1 MAFSA
6 GVATLFSAGLGA
18 YSSIQQGKAQA
29 RQAEVQANIARQNQ
43 ELAED
48 QAGAQRREGYENM
61 VRKRQEVAGIVA
73 RQRAAGG
80 ASGAQVDTGGLLD
93 LNMDT
98 REQGE
103 ADALNLLQQGYDQ
116 AWNSDMQAWNYGN
129 QAAAH
134 DRQAA
139 SAKGA
144 GWWNAGSTL
153 LSGLA
158 SAGSM
163 FGKAGET
170 VNAAKNANTKLP
182 WYGKFYTW

>member
-1 MAFSA
+1 MAFTA

-29 RQAEVQANIARQNQ
+29 RQVETQANIVRQNQ

-48 QAGAQRREGYENM
+48 QASAQRREGYENM

-73 RQRAAGG
+73 RQRAVGG

-103 ADALNLLQQGYDQ
+103 SDALTLLQQGYDQ

-129 QAAAH
+129 QAVPH
-134 DRQAA
+134 ERQAA

-144 GWWNAGSTL
+144 GWWNAGTTL
-153 LSGLA
+153 VGGFA

-170 VNAAKNANTKLP
+170 VNAAKNAGTKGP
-182 WYGKFYTW
+182 WYRSFYTW